1 MMVFFGVITVF
12 SQMYGDIQQ
21 NYEINIESNV
31 SHFYDTINEYR
42 QEMYIHSLEI
52 ANSTEGSEVVTY
64 PQASGVELMT
74 SAIWNVIKIPFQV
87 IDIIYSMLADLAELL
102 YIPSWI
108 ITIILSILLT
118 MIVFIIIKAV
128 FRIEL

>member
-21 NYEINIESNV
+21 NYEISIESNV

-52 ANSTEGSEVVTY
+52 ANSTEGSEVITY
-64 PQASGVELMT
+64 PQAGGVELIT